1 MTSTTV
7 SSMEDRRRPLQPP
20 LLLPLL
26 VALVVRVAAWW
37 MLPYEGQISDEA
49 EYLAAATWLA
59 NGRGFAFYKEWIWTR
74 PPLYLIFLA
83 AHIRLFG
90 TDALGPIRL
99 TQTLISVATV
109 ALTMVWGAR
118 LAPPGAERRV
128 ALLSGW
134 AMAVCYSFATYAFLL
149 LSETLF
155 LALLILGF
163 LLLTVWAQ
171 GPNTMRWT
179 WRAALLAAAGAALAL
194 ATLTRGMLLGAMPLL
209 AAWVYWRAARG
220 PRAARPPSGAPRHT
234 FTPWQGMA
242 SAALFTVVVSAVILP
257 WSIWNTRFFG
267 GDGLILVD
275 TTGGYNALLGA
286 QAARQEI
293 APSPDCGRT
302 EPRCEEAIYKLLK
315 AIDSHAERQAQAYTL
330 AGEWIAANPLGFL
343 RKAGREL
350 VDLLVIN
357 YGGAERL
364 RSGYTEGRIPI
375 PHLLSLLSDDAL
387 YFVAAPLAALGLART
402 QRRPGKG
409 LACLWLAYNLLTGPL
424 FFAINRFRVPLL
436 PILFI
441 YAACAIM
448 QRGALWPSGERRTA
462 GFGAAAGLLLFLLP
476 SFAYWGDLRNGF
488 PAGGGSDRSILRNT
502 FLGVRAGI
510 VARDCRQAAAA
521 LARDDFA
528 AAQRL
533 VDRGSARRIRGSN
546 GLTCFALLQAQI
558 DARQGEYAPA
568 LALLQIMDR
577 TPERFLLEGDI
588 FRRMGRP
595 GDAINPFVAPE
606 LENDN
611 PTGWAW
617 RNLAPPPAARIDLGS
632 GLDWG
637 YIDGF
642 SGREGRAEDPDNYRW
657 TGPRSRL
664 RFVGAGT
671 DAPQT
676 LRMRVRAVPRAVVDP
691 PSRLTVR
698 TPAAGDNCR
707 EGACVFDVAPA
718 WQTLEAPLPATPVG
732 EDVVVE
738 LESTTVVSDPNEL
751 AQRQQVRDQLR
762 LLGVQV
768 DWAELVSADG
778 S

>member
-7 SSMEDRRRPLQPP
+7 VSTQNRRWLRQAP

-90 TDALGPIRL
+90 TDALGPIRIS
-99 TQTLISVATV
+99 QTLISVATV
-109 ALTMVWGAR
+109 GLTMVWGAR

-134 AMAVCYSFATYAFLL
+134 AMALCYSFATYAFLL

-163 LLLTVWAQ
+163 LLLTLWAEA
-171 GPNTMRWT
+171 PNTMRWR
-179 WRAALLAAAGAALAL
+179 RAAFLAAAGGALAL
-194 ATLTRGMLLGAMPLL
+194 ASLTRGMLLGAMPLL
-209 AAWVYWRAARG
+209 AAWVWWQAARG
-220 PRAARPPSGAPRHT
+220 QRAPLFPSRASRHT
-234 FTPWQGMA
+234 FAPWRGVT
-242 SAALFTVVVSAVILP
+242 SAALFTVAVSAVILP

-315 AIDSHAERQAQAYTL
+315 AIDSHAERQSQAYTL
-330 AGEWIAANPLGFL
+330 AAEWIAANPLGFM
-343 RKAGREL
+343 RKVGREF
-350 VDLLVIN
+350 VDMLVIS

-364 RSGYTEGRIPI
+364 RSGYTEGLIPI

-387 YFVAAPLAALGLART
+387 YFVATPLAALGLART

-409 LACLWLAYNLLTGPL
+409 LACLWLAYNLVTGPL

-441 YAACAIM
+441 YAACAIV
-448 QRGALWPSGERRTA
+448 QRRALWRGRTRRTIGFA
-462 GFGAAAGLLLFLLP
+462 GTVGLLLFLLP

-488 PAGGGSDRSILRNT
+488 PASGGSDRSILRNT

-510 VARDCRQAAAA
+510 VAEDCRRAAAA
-521 LARDDFA
+521 LARDDLA

-558 DARQGEYAPA
+558 DTRQGEYKPA

-664 RFVGAGT
+664 RLVDAGSG
-671 DAPQT
+671 APQT
-676 LRMRVRAVPRAVVDP
+676 LRMRIRAVPRAAVDP

-698 TPAAGDNCR
+698 TPAAGANCR
-707 EGACVFDVAPA
+707 AGACVFDVAPA
-718 WQTLEAPLPATPVG
+718 WQTVEAPLPATPAG

-738 LESTTVVSDPNEL
+738 LESTTVVSDPGEL

-768 DWAELVSADG
+768 DWAELVAADG